1 MAQNLPP
8 LGQSTYNPEGTFDLM
23 GKIKNEIDIILDCVY
38 NCKEISTVLTKNG
51 MKKLY
56 QKRTFHTE

>member
-8 LGQSTYNPEGTFDLM
+8 LGQSTYNTEGTFDLM

-38 NCKEISTVLTKNG
+38 NCKEISAVLTKNG